1 MFSPLSNDATTLAA
15 RTVWQ
20 HWQDGR
26 VMDALPE
33 ACRPLSARDG
43 MAIQAVLVAVSG
55 RSLVGWKIAATSEAG
70 QRHIA
75 VSGPM
80 AGRLL
85 SGQVVHA
92 PAALSL
98 RGNRMRVAE
107 PEFAFRMA
115 STLPPRDRPY
125 AVDEVLDAVA
135 ALHPAIEV
143 PDSRYVD
150 FARAGEPQL
159 IADNACA
166 GQFML
171 GAPTSAAWR
180 DIDLPA
186 HEVTGC
192 VVRGGRRVIE
202 RLGRGANV
210 LGDPRVALAWLAND
224 LRSRGLTLAA
234 GEVVT
239 TGTCLQPLEVA
250 PGDQV
255 KTDFGVFGTVGV
267 RFADDA
273 GELPTD

>member
-1 MFSPLSNDATTLAA
+1 MSSTLSHDATILAA

-20 HWQDGR
+20 HWQRGLA
-26 VMDALPE
+26 MDALP
-33 ACRPLSARDG
+33 ADCRPHSAHDG
-43 MAIQAVLVAVSG
+43 MAIQAALIEVSG

-85 SGQVVHA
+85 SGQVVDA
-92 PAALSL
+92 PATLSL
-98 RGNRMRVAE
+98 VGNRMRVAE
-107 PEFAFRMA
+107 AEFAFRMA
-115 STLPPRDRPY
+115 STLMPREQPFTLE
-125 AVDEVLDAVA
+125 EVLDAVG

-143 PDSRYVD
+143 PDSRYLD
-150 FARAGEPQL
+150 FARAGEAQL

-166 GQFML
+166 GQFVL
-171 GAPTSAAWR
+171 GAPTTAAWR
-180 DIDLPA
+180 GIDLPA
-186 HEVTGC
+186 HEVKGS
-192 VVRGGRRVIE
+192 VARGGVLVLE
-202 RLGRGANV
+202 RTGRGANV

-224 LRSRGLTLAA
+224 LRSRGIALAA

-255 KTDFGVFGTVGV
+255 DVDFGVFGSLGV
-267 RFADDA
+267 SFAAEDR
-273 GELPTD
+273 

>member
-1 MFSPLSNDATTLAA
+1 MSQALSNDATTLAA

-20 HWQDGR
+20 HWQLGLA
-26 VMDALPE
+26 MDALPDV
-33 ACRPLSARDG
+33 CRPLSIRDG
-43 MAIQAVLVAVSG
+43 LAIQAALIDVSG
-55 RSLVGWKIAATSEAG
+55 RSLAGWKIAATSEAG

-85 SGQVVHA
+85 SGQVVDA
-92 PAALSL
+92 PATLSL

-115 STLPPRDRPY
+115 TTLPPREQPY
-125 AVDEVLDAVA
+125 AVDEVLDAVG

-143 PDSRYVD
+143 PDSRYLD
-150 FARAGEPQL
+150 FARAGEAQL

-166 GQFML
+166 GQFVL
-171 GAPTSAAWR
+171 GAATEAAWR
-180 DIDLPA
+180 DIDLPS
-186 HEVTGC
+186 HEVNGG
-192 VVRGGRRVIE
+192 VVRAGQRVLV
-202 RLGRGANV
+202 RTGRGANV

-224 LRSRGLTLAA
+224 LRSRGIALAA

-255 KTDFGVFGTVGV
+255 DADFGVFGILSVS
-267 RFADDA
+267 FADDQ
-273 GELPTD
+273 GE